1 MEKLVEFSFDYHD
14 RHVDFVRII
23 SIENIHKGEHIASSE
38 LVQSVNSSIVQSI
51 AEILRRGE
59 AEGCS
64 APGWRR
70 STHMLISSFCFYRVS
85 NRYTVSRI
93 FRTDLHDAEVRQ
105 RHRRMIGEAVLRYIR
120 A

>member
-1 MEKLVEFSFDYHD
+1 
-14 RHVDFVRII
+14 
-23 SIENIHKGEHIASSE
+23 EHIASSE
-38 LVQSVNSSIVQSI
+38 LVQSVNSTIVQSI

-59 AEGCS
+59 AEGVFR
-64 APGWRR
+64 AGLEALDV
-70 STHMLISSFCFYRVS
+70 HMLISSFCFYRVS

>member
-1 MEKLVEFSFDYHD
+1 MEFSFDYHD

-59 AEGCS
+59 AEGVFR
-64 APGWRR
+64 AGLEALDV
-70 STHMLISSFCFYRVS
+70 HMLISSFCFYRVS